1 MALSRPGFVDAVS
14 PRPRPPVR
22 LPGRRWGG
30 MHCAAKF
37 PQGTPNGGER
47 GRVQCPPSANRF
59 GRLWTTFM
67 RRPIARIGWRMP
79 RPGKPLSS
87 HTPNSFFI
95 LNPSCPLLSQL
106 SPQTI
111 DRLGD
116 AVTRRL
122 LVRFRP
128 HCATSTHPCP
138 GAAEAKIIFPPPRF
152 PPRQII
158 SRGLVFLSGAPAF
171 PKSRAIGPPGVE
183 LSCLLRSCP
192 AQ

>member
-111 DRLGD
+111 DRRGD

-138 GAAEAKIIFPPPRF
+138 GAAEAKIIFPPPPVSAPPNNIPGPCF
-152 PPRQII
+152 PIRCPC
-158 SRGLVFLSGAPAF
+158 F
-171 PKSRAIGPPGVE
+171 PKIPRNWPPGG
-183 LSCLLRSCP
+183 
-192 AQ
+192 